1 MRYDFERKG
10 FVLANSDGGRKRKG
24 FKKPLTQEEK
34 ELVKEFKEYIDF
46 YKKEGL
52 EDFLDA
58 VDFDLE

>member
-1 MRYDFERKG
+1 MTSSEK
-10 FVLANSDGGRKRKG
+10 VLCWRIAMGEEIEKDL
-24 FKKPLTQEEK
+24 KKPLTPEEK